1 MPFFGRK
8 LMELR
13 KSRNLRQEDLARL
26 LNVSRATISY
36 YESKA
41 KNPTTEFVQKIS
53 EFFHISIDELLLD
66 IEDKD
71 VKPGPKSQ
79 IQKHIELVKQLPK
92 EEQRVVFTL
101 IDSLAKKHA

>member
-1 MPFFGRK
+1 
-8 LMELR
+8 MELR
-13 KSRNLRQEDLARL
+13 KKNNLRQEDLARL

-53 EFFHISIDELLLD
+53 DFFNVSIDELLLD
-66 IEDKD
+66 IQDTA

-79 IQKHIELVKQLPK
+79 VEKHIELVKTLPK
-92 EEQRVVFTL
+92 DEQKVVFTL
-101 IDSLAKKHA
+101 IDTLASKHIAHAQ